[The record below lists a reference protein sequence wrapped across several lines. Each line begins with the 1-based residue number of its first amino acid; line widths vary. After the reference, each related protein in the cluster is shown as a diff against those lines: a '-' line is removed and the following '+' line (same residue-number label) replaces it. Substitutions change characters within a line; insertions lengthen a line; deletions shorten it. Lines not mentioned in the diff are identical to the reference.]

1 MPMSVASRKGVSAV
15 AAAADEQRVVLT
27 SHGRVVAVVE
37 SAERLDEQ
45 ARQVRE
51 ARLAVLDAA
60 ADLLSARGS
69 KHSLDDVCA
78 RLGIDPVR
86 VRERAAAEAA
96 AVAE

>member
-86 VRERAAAEAA
+86 VRERAAADAA

>member
-60 ADLLSARGS
+60 AHLLSARGS

-86 VRERAAAEAA
+86 VRERAAADAA